1 MRPKEDASSSSNKAP
16 VRSASPAPLEK
27 SGSFFSKLGKSIENL
42 VDNTIVGV
50 KSYDSDDDSRSD
62 ATSESTSVK
71 SKPQSQL
78 TLKERIAMQR
88 QKQVEFLKNKGVID
102 DESSLHGGAGG
113 SSITS
118 PRATTPSNR
127 LSTPRRGVGR
137 TWSRS

>member
-1 MRPKEDASSSSNKAP
+1 
-16 VRSASPAPLEK
+16 LEK

-42 VDNTIVGV
+42 VDHTIVGV
-50 KSYDSDDDSRSD
+50 KSYDSDDESGSVT
-62 ATSESTSVK
+62 TSESTAAK

-102 DESSLHGGAGG
+102 DESSLQGGAGG
-113 SSITS
+113 SSIAS
-118 PRATTPSNR
+118 PRGTTSSHR

-137 TWSRS
+137 SWSRN